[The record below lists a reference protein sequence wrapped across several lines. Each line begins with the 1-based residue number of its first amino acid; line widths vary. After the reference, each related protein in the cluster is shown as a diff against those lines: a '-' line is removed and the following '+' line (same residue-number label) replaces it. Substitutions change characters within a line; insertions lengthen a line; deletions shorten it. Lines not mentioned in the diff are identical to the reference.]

1 MQVLEQVR
9 IPELVLVLGQIQVL
23 DLGQIQ
29 VLVQVQVVVL
39 GQVHMLLLVGVLA
52 LKLTVS
58 SVPAAAGEE
67 VLSPS
72 TLRGSSANNGGMM
85 NGLVTVAP
93 ILAIPDEHG

>member
-1 MQVLEQVR
+1 MQVLGQVR
-9 IPELVLVLGQIQVL
+9 MPDLVLVLGQIQVL

-39 GQVHMLLLVGVLA
+39 RQAASSWGTDSEA
-52 LKLTVS
+52 DIVS
-58 SVPAAAGEE
+58 SVPAAAGQE

-72 TLRGSSANNGGMM
+72 TLRGSLANNGGMM
-85 NGLVTVAP
+85 NGLVTIAP